1 MITPEMKDQLLLKL
15 IESENP
21 VLIEAKFTKENGKY
35 TDMIINQ
42 FINLGLVSVVE
53 RFGYGMVRVRVEAE
67 AHDLIRRGGFK
78 FIEEVFL
85 SNVTKLELEIKKLE
99 KDIPA
104 DKFDIITKAIGA
116 ISAGFTVYTGITT

>member
-15 IESENP
+15 INSDKP
-21 VLIEAKFTKENGKY
+21 VLIEAKFTKDNGKY
-35 TDMIINQ
+35 TDLLINQ
-42 FINLGLVSVVE
+42 FINIGLVSVVE

-85 SNVTKLELEIKKLE
+85 SNVTKLELEIKQLE